1 MSIALIGEILGG
13 KYDIKAKIGEGGSGI
28 VYLAKKLN
36 STERYAIKT
45 LSTEEENT
53 IKLLERETQ
62 TLKRLNHQNIVK
74 FIEEGYEEYHKVVY
88 LVLEYLDG
96 QNIKEYFD

>member
-1 MSIALIGEILGG
+1 
-13 KYDIKAKIGEGGSGI
+13 

-45 LSTEEENT
+45 LSTEEENA

-62 TLKRLNHQNIVK
+62 NLKAFKSSKYCKVYRRRL
-74 FIEEGYEEYHKVVY
+74 
-88 LVLEYLDG
+88 
-96 QNIKEYFD
+96 